1 MIVNMLDNFAA
12 GCAAKG
18 IQIIPPWYK
27 YLELSEDVGGGC
39 SVVSTFP
46 DDIGKVLLA
55 LLEIILRVGA
65 MVAVGFVIYGGFQYM
80 LSQGEPDRI
89 KNARTTI
96 VNAVIG
102 LVISTLATVIVNFV
116 GGRLVA

>member
-1 MIVNMLDNFAA
+1 MIVNMLNNFAA
-12 GCAAKG
+12 GCATKG

-27 YLELSEDVGGGC
+27 YLNLNEDSQGGC
-39 SVVSTFP
+39 DVAFTFP
-46 DDIGKVLLA
+46 NDLGSVLLA

-80 LSQGEPDRI
+80 LSQGEPDRT

-96 VNAVIG
+96 VNAVVG
-102 LVISTLATVIVNFV
+102 LVVTVLATAIVNFV
-116 GGRLVA
+116 GQRLAA